1 MKIKYNIPKINELKN
16 KYNRIKEKIR
26 NNDLKT
32 LPFRYYGLL
41 IVVLIIGILTLVNNI
56 KEYNL
61 TRQEVYKEYNK
72 KEQITKQSKE
82 YKTVESSI
90 YTTNSSSD
98 VVPAMST
105 NTYNNLPVQGEIIKE
120 FAVKKLVYSET
131 LQMWKTHPGIDI
143 KAEVGEEVISV
154 CEGKVINIK
163 EDSFYGVTVII
174 QDDNEVEYVY
184 SNLDNKVLVEKN
196 SKVSQGQKIGVVGV
210 SASGEIADKS
220 HLHFEII
227 KDKEQ
232 INPAE
237 FLKVKE

>member
-1 MKIKYNIPKINELKN
+1 MA
-16 KYNRIKEKIR
+16 
-26 NNDLKT
+26 DSHS
-32 LPFRYYGLL
+32 
-41 IVVLIIGILTLVNNI
+41 V
-56 KEYNL
+56 
-61 TRQEVYKEYNK
+61 
-72 KEQITKQSKE
+72 
-82 YKTVESSI
+82 
-90 YTTNSSSD
+90 
-98 VVPAMST
+98 
-105 NTYNNLPVQGEIIKE
+105 
-120 FAVKKLVYSET
+120 AVKKLVYSET